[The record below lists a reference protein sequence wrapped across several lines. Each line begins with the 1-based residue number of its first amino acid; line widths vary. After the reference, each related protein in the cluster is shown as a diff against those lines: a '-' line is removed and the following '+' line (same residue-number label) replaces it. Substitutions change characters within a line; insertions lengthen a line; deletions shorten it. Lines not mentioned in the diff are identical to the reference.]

1 LSVTPGVNSVT
12 IASDGSTQFCTAQNV
27 IGNYTIPATFGP
39 FAGCG
44 TALDLMPAL
53 AVYNPGWDAPIAG
66 SSWIG
71 WTSNGGPSSDY
82 RPETGRYVFQET
94 FAIPAN
100 AIRDGEFH
108 VFAGGDLNNL
118 DTDRIDVEAGPF
130 LGSTTLG
137 TFSFPIS
144 DVHFTACENPPHQ
157 NTSPCPI
164 PETVPG
170 GMFAKPGVTP
180 VGDVQ
185 GRRGT
190 TMFNAGIPGLIVPQE
205 LLVADTNL
213 QIRLFP
219 HGICCSPPQSGI
231 FDLYID
237 RLELRFDTAASPV
250 PEPPTSSL
258 VALGLAALVLGF
270 AARRQRG

>member
-1 LSVTPGVNSVT
+1 MMPGSRW
-12 IASDGSTQFCTAQNV
+12 S
-27 IGNYTIPATFGP
+27 
-39 FAGCG
+39 
-44 TALDLMPAL
+44 ALD
-53 AVYNPGWDAPIAG
+53 
-66 SSWIG
+66 
-71 WTSNGGPSSDY
+71 
-82 RPETGRYVFQET
+82 FF

-100 AIRDGEFH
+100 AIGDGKFH

-118 DTDRIDVEAGPF
+118 GTDRIDVEAGPF

-144 DVHFTACENPPHQ
+144 NFHFTACEKPVHQ
-157 NTSPCPI
+157 NTSPCPV

-170 GMFAKPGVTP
+170 GRFQNPNLIP
-180 VGDVQ
+180 VGAVQ
-185 GRRGT
+185 GRRVTRSSIPGIP
-190 TMFNAGIPGLIVPQE
+190 GIPGLIVPQE

-213 QIRLFP
+213 QISLFP
-219 HGICCSPPQSGI
+219 RSIGGI

-258 VALGLAALVLGF
+258 VALGLAALALGF

>member
-1 LSVTPGVNSVT
+1 VCAASSAEAITLT
-12 IASDGSTQFCTAQNV
+12 ISSGPLIKTELFRGGSAES
-27 IGNYTIPATFGP
+27 A
-39 FAGCG
+39 
-44 TALDLMPAL
+44 LMP
-53 AVYNPGWDAPIAG
+53 G
-66 SSWIG
+66 SFW
-71 WTSNGGPSSDY
+71 SDLD
-82 RPETGRYVFQET
+82 FF

-100 AIRDGEFH
+100 AIGDGEFH

-118 DTDRIDVEAGPF
+118 GTDRIGVEAGPF

-190 TMFNAGIPGLIVPQE
+190 SGFSAGIPGLIVPQE